1 MARRRWAGAR
11 PAGAKPGRGEAGPVT
26 GWQDGG
32 GPARGRPA
40 GGPGRGRPAGETT
53 GGQGEAGRPAG
64 ETVAERGEAGW
75 DEACRGEA
83 GPVTQGP
90 GCAPLGPEPP
100 RPVERDPTRGAG
112 RGGGVGRGPGTSP
125 PALVPRAYK
134 AVRRPA
140 GPLGLDREGQLQGG
154 MGWGGVIARGN
165 GGEGKRGTPPPPRS
179 LSYSADIN
187 LFNEHNVGR
196 NQPPSPRWEGG
207 GGTHR

>member
-1 MARRRWAGAR
+1 M
-11 PAGAKPGRGEAGPVT
+11 RG
-26 GWQDGG
+26 D
-32 GPARGRPA
+32 
-40 GGPGRGRPAGETT
+40 
-53 GGQGEAGRPAG
+53 
-64 ETVAERGEAGW
+64 TVAERGEAGRV
-75 DEACRGEA
+75 EACRGEA

-112 RGGGVGRGPGTSP
+112 RGGGAGRGPGSSP

-134 AVRRPA
+134 AERRPA

-154 MGWGGVIARGN
+154 MGGGVIARGN

-207 GGTHR
+207 GGHASIVKGVAMSWSRLLPSV